1 MIINRPKLKKAIGWL
16 GFSNSNRAVA
26 LKLLTLASM
35 NGNDVHG
42 YFASLALLTY
52 YGLIL
57 LMSGYQSDE
66 SFLIGECEKI
76 LDHIC
81 VKFPNGTLWI
91 LNRKHCRRFISA
103 AHAMFT
109 DQLWFVGAK
118 ISRMKRDTKTAITIL
133 EAALDKV
140 STFRQADSL
149 LVFEVSLFS
158 LRFISS
164 TSIS

>member
-109 DQLWFVGAK
+109 DQL
-118 ISRMKRDTKTAITIL
+118 
-133 EAALDKV
+133 
-140 STFRQADSL
+140 
-149 LVFEVSLFS
+149 
-158 LRFISS
+158 
-164 TSIS
+164 